1 MSRRYLWA
9 ALLWGFGALAQG
21 GTSLEIRCLFQGASL
36 EAAPILLNGIQV
48 GTCPQV
54 TLPMPSGKSKIS
66 IRASQNDGTFLQYE
80 RSFQGPIPSPLEA
93 TLERFDPRVTLSLNT
108 KAPGLYDSAI
118 APDNRWLAVG
128 GSDGLLRLWDLGAAR
143 EVRVFKGH
151 TKYIRSV
158 AYSPDGKWIAS
169 GSGDATVRLWDAVS
183 GKELKNFK
191 LAKSVWAV
199 TFDTSGKH
207 LLVIQLGGEAM
218 LLDVASGKPLKR
230 WQTSSFLF
238 STAFSP
244 SGRTLVVGRSN
255 GGVEFWDL
263 ANTRLVNQLQLGG
276 GPVYAMAF
284 SPDSRFLAAGRDSGE
299 VMIYDL
305 LTPGGA
311 QLVATLT
318 GHTDAVSSLAY
329 SPDGRWLASGSADR
343 TVRLWELA
351 PGEAPRLNR
360 VWVGHTATL
369 NSVYFRK
376 NLLYTTSNSGNIL
389 IWALPQ

>member
-1 MSRRYLWA
+1 MTKRYVLA
-9 ALLWGFGALAQG
+9 TLLLGFPALAQG
-21 GTSLEIRCLFQGASL
+21 GASLEIRCVFQGAPL
-36 EAAPILLNGIQV
+36 EGASILLNGTPV
-48 GTCPQV
+48 GTCPQAS
-54 TLPMPSGKSKIS
+54 LPMPAGKSKIS
-66 IRASQNDGTFLQYE
+66 IRVNQDDGTFLQYE
-80 RSFQGPIPSPLEA
+80 RSFQGSISSPLEA
-93 TLERFDPRVTLSLNT
+93 ALERFDPRITLSLTT
-108 KAPGLYDSAI
+108 KAPGIYDSAI
-118 APDNRWLAVG
+118 APDNRLLAVG
-128 GSDGLLRLWDLGAAR
+128 GSDGLLRLWDLGSGK
-143 EVRVFKGH
+143 EVRTFKGH

-169 GSGDATVRLWDAVS
+169 GSGDATVRLWDVNS
-183 GKELKNFK
+183 GKELKSFK
-191 LAKSVWAV
+191 LSKSVWAV
-199 TFDTSGKH
+199 TFDTSGKN
-207 LLVIQLGGEAM
+207 LLVIQLGGEAL
-218 LLDVASGKPLKR
+218 LLDAVSGKTLKK

-284 SPDSRFLAAGRDSGE
+284 SPDSRFLAIGRDNGE
-299 VMIYDL
+299 VLIYDL
-305 LTPGGA
+305 LAPSGA
-311 QLVATLT
+311 QVIATLA
-318 GHTDAVSSLAY
+318 GHSDAVSSLSY

-343 TVRLWELA
+343 TVRLWELV

-376 NLLYTTSNSGNIL
+376 NLLYSTSNSGNIL